1 VENRELEP
9 GEQIVLDPGKAG
21 VTVRV
26 YRNDELV
33 STDTYEAESSIVQ
46 IGPEPEPDTGN
57 K

>member
-1 VENRELEP
+1 V
-9 GEQIVLDPGKAG
+9 VLDPGKEG

-26 YRNDELV
+26 YRNDELI

-46 IGPEPEPDTGN
+46 IGPSIDPDKRN